1 MLYKNEGV
9 TKQTKIRTVRS
20 RRQRSQHREVKGICK
35 LVTKDVPVRKSQ
47 QTQRA
52 ALQTSA
58 GGWRDPEKTL
68 PGGEKKSRD
77 YLIYLTEN
85 CFTTGS
91 VFRMN

>member
-9 TKQTKIRTVRS
+9 TKQTKTRTAGS

-35 LVTKDVPVRKSQ
+35 LVTKDVPMTEAQ
-47 QTQRA
+47 QTHRA

-68 PGGEKKSRD
+68 PGKKKVEITS
-77 YLIYLTEN
+77 YI
-85 CFTTGS
+85 
-91 VFRMN
+91 